1 MSQAKDRKGKSHL
14 DSVRAESS
22 QIKMLSRG
30 GGWMPPPPTSSRI
43 KEVSDELKSS
53 FTGQLLN
60 LRNGFLLRREESCK
74 YNVKGLF
81 QQWFPNRT
89 Y

>member
-1 MSQAKDRKGKSHL
+1 
-14 DSVRAESS
+14 
-22 QIKMLSRG
+22 
-30 GGWMPPPPTSSRI
+30 MPPPPTSSRI

-60 LRNGFLLRREESCK
+60 LRNGFLLRREESRK

-89 Y
+89 